1 MLPFTALA
9 CVVVAMH
16 AAEPNYEAETL
27 FIRRV
32 APVFNEKCLAC
43 HGNDEAKIKSG
54 YDMRTLAGLLKGGE
68 SQKPSIVPGKPDAS
82 PLYLAGPRPNILLIL
97 ADDLGFSD
105 LGCYGS
111 SIATPNL
118 DRLAVGGLRF
128 TQFYNAARCCPTRAA
143 LLTGLYPHQAGVG
156 HMLGNLHPPSYTT
169 GLGENTATIAE
180 LLRDAGYRN
189 YHVGK
194 WHVGGVSGGGGGG
207 AKARMD
213 TPNHP
218 MNRGFDRAYG
228 GGGGGNYFTF
238 AGLYLDREPTK
249 AGDNFYAT
257 DAFSDYAVKFL
268 EDHGREQKDK
278 PFFLHLCY
286 TAPHFPLHAK
296 PADIAKYRGKFTHGW
311 DAERERRFA
320 KQKELGLF
328 PRDAKLSPRA
338 PEAKAWKDLPPAER
352 DDWDLRMAV
361 YAGMIDC
368 MDQGVGRVLDAV
380 RKLGAEQNTLVLFVS
395 DNGASAEFLDSW
407 PNPARGHKPGSEI
420 GARDSHK
427 CLEVGWANASNTP
440 FREHKM
446 WDHEGGISTPLIVSW
461 PAGKVGSAVLSAP
474 SGGGA
479 RTPRPTTA
487 GMLCDEP
494 SHVIDLLPTF
504 LELAGAKY
512 PEKFHDRALTPL
524 SGKSLVSVLQGK
536 SLGERT
542 LAWEHEGNR
551 AVRVGDWKLVAS
563 FRSAWEL
570 YDLSRDRSELNNLA
584 VQQPAKVKEL
594 TAAWQ
599 TWADQVGVV
608 PWEQLPGASYKPSA
622 AYRKKGE
629 AVEKK

>member
-1 MLPFTALA
+1 MATFVRTWLTGEGVTHALTSVA
-9 CVVVAMH
+9 THVSAALRLTDRRTTLRVVKPLARLLLSVVCLATLSLH
-16 AAEPNYEAETL
+16 AAA
-27 FIRRV
+27 
-32 APVFNEKCLAC
+32 
-43 HGNDEAKIKSG
+43 
-54 YDMRTLAGLLKGGE
+54 
-68 SQKPSIVPGKPDAS
+68 
-82 PLYLAGPRPNILLIL
+82 PRPNILLIL
-97 ADDLGFSD
+97 ADDLGYSD

-111 SIATPNL
+111 SIATPHL

-128 TQFYNAARCCPTRAA
+128 TQFYNAVRCCPTRAA

-169 GLGENTATIAE
+169 GLGENSATIAE
-180 LLRDAGYRN
+180 LLRDAGYRT
-189 YHVGK
+189 YHIGK
-194 WHVGGVSGGGGGG
+194 WHVGGVGPNFS
-207 AKARMD
+207 ADKPAAR
-213 TPNHP
+213 NHP

-228 GGGGGNYFTF
+228 SGGGGNYFALTP
-238 AGLYLDREPTK
+238 LYLDREPTK
-249 AGDNFYAT
+249 PGENFYAT

-268 EDHGREQKDK
+268 EEHGREQKDQ

-311 DAERERRFA
+311 DTERERRFA

-338 PEAKAWKDLPPAER
+338 PEAKAWKDLPAAER

-368 MDQGVGRVLDAV
+368 MDQGVGRVLDTV
-380 RKLGAEQNTLVLFVS
+380 KKLGAEQNTLVLFLS

-407 PNPARGHKPGSEI
+407 PNPGRGHKPGSET
-420 GARDSHK
+420 GTRDSHK
-427 CLEVGWANASNTP
+427 CLEVGWANAANTP

-446 WDHEGGISTPLIVSW
+446 WDHEGGICTPLIVSW
-461 PAGKVGSAVLSAP
+461 PAGKVGQASRRP
-474 SGGGA
+474 SGSAAGA
-479 RTPRPTTA
+479 
-487 GMLCDEP
+487 LCREP
-494 SHVIDLLPTF
+494 GHVIDLQPTF

-512 PEKFHDRALTPL
+512 PAQFHDRALTPL
-524 SGKSLVSVLQGK
+524 PGKSLVPVLQGG

-570 YDLSRDRSELNNLA
+570 YDLSRDRAELNNLA
-584 VQQPAKVKEL
+584 AQQPAKVKEL

-608 PWEQLPGASYKPSA
+608 PWEQLPGASYQPSA
-622 AYRKKGE
+622 TYRKKGE
-629 AVEKK
+629 ALK